1 MAEEYKELK
10 TIGSGISIKK
20 CAEGFLVTGSQY
32 GGDDLRAFSTP
43 EGLIE
48 WLSRE
53 LGAGPIVWSLTLDVW
68 AGVVEVKP
76 EDLLPV
82 PDHVTD
88 PAGHQGAIAANAL
101 NLLDRC
107 FEKFLKERAPKPP
120 PKPKKKKAKKPKEE
134 KPKKGVKEE

>member
-10 TIGSGISIKK
+10 TIGSDISIKK

-53 LGAGPIVWSLTLDVW
+53 LGAGPIVWAWTLPIWSGLVDVK
-68 AGVVEVKP
+68 E
-76 EDLLPV
+76 EEILPL
-82 PDHVTD
+82 PDPTTD
-88 PAGHQGAIAANAL
+88 PTGYREAQEHNAT
-101 NLLDRC
+101 
-107 FEKFLKERAPKPP
+107 FLITRFADKVIEARKPPTP
-120 PKPKKKKAKKPKEE
+120 PKPKKKKAKKEPKEE
-134 KPKKGVKEE
+134 PSEAKQA